1 MQLTYKEWDKVAQEV
16 IYTKVSFDSYR
27 KLDIKLV
34 KVMGT
39 LVINKE
45 LRVYV
50 KSLNYQ
56 HFEVD
61 ILTASLQLLA
71 EVYPNMQKIEVKY
84 VDENFYKALLQE
96 IQIGNFKHLK
106 YVPLPRDRHN
116 ISQVKAYEDV
126 IVSIPKKV
134 ENILWCPIS
143 KHNA

>member
-1 MQLTYKEWDKVAQEV
+1 MQLTCKEWDKVAQEV

-34 KVMGT
+34 KFMGT
-39 LVINKE
+39 MVINKE
-45 LRVYV
+45 LRVHV
-50 KSLNYQ
+50 KSLN

-61 ILTASLQLLA
+61 ILTASLRLLA
-71 EVYPNMQKIEVKY
+71 EICPNMQKIEVKY

-106 YVPLPRDRHN
+106 YLPLPRDRHN

-126 IVSIPKKV
+126 IVSKSGEHFMVPHK
-134 ENILWCPIS
+134 
-143 KHNA
+143 

>member
-1 MQLTYKEWDKVAQEV
+1 MQLTCKEWDKVAQEV

-34 KVMGT
+34 KFMGT

-45 LRVYV
+45 LRVHV
-50 KSLNYQ
+50 KSLI

-61 ILTASLQLLA
+61 ILTASLRLLA
-71 EVYPNMQKIEVKY
+71 EICPNMQKIEVKY

-106 YVPLPRDRHN
+106 YLPLPRDRHN

-126 IVSIPKKV
+126 IVSKSGEHFMVPRK
-134 ENILWCPIS
+134 
-143 KHNA
+143 